1 MILSVESGGPMAEV
15 PLRSDDFE
23 DFYRTASAEVFRTLV
38 VVLRNADLAQEAMDE
53 AMTRTFER
61 WSKVRHYQNPTGWVY
76 RVALNWARSRI
87 RKRSKEQ
94 LAKPE
99 PTTTWSDPIPDP
111 ELDAAVARLPLHH
124 REVVVFRFLRD
135 MTQEQISELLDIPVG
150 TVKSRLHRALETLR
164 KEVGERA

>member
-1 MILSVESGGPMAEV
+1 MMILSVEAGGPVAEV
-15 PLRSDDFE
+15 PLQPVGFE
-23 DFYRTASAEVFRTLV
+23 DFYRRASVEVFRTLV
-38 VVLRNADLAQEAMDE
+38 VVLRDADLAQEAMDE
-53 AMTRTFER
+53 AMTRAFER
-61 WSKVRHYQNPTGWVY
+61 WSRVGHYENPAGWVY
-76 RVALNWARSRI
+76 RVALNWARSRL
-87 RKRSKEQ
+87 RKRSREK
-94 LAKPE
+94 LADPE
-99 PTTTWSDPIPDP
+99 PALRSDPMPDP